1 LDRDKEMKRAHMH
14 EQIFLQTTI
23 AVVWDFDTTLI
34 PGYMQTP
41 LFKHFNVDEKVF
53 WAEVNSLPDVYRSNG
68 ATLVSKDTVYLN
80 HILSYVRAKV
90 FPGLNNAKLKEL
102 GGAIQFYDGLP
113 EFFNLVRESVASNTT
128 FRKHEVGVEHYIV
141 STGLRPMIEGSAI
154 HRFVDGIWASE
165 FVEGSPGPGYLKNP
179 QANLF
184 EGPRV
189 ISDIAYALDHTSK
202 TRAIFEI
209 NKGTN
214 KIREIEVNSDIALER
229 RRIPFQNMIYVA
241 DGPSDI
247 PCFSTINHFGGKT
260 FAVYRPKS
268 EAEFEKAYQLQKQ
281 HRVQAFG
288 EADYRPGSQA
298 SMWIQRAVRDIAER
312 IVRDRTRALSDDL
325 GQPPGHVIERP
336 AAAQPSTARP
346 TDEAGPPK
354 KLPAAADEGASA
366 SRVISE
372 R

>member
-1 LDRDKEMKRAHMH
+1 MH

-53 WAEVNSLPDVYRSNG
+53 WTEVNKLPDLYRSSG

-80 HILSYVRAKV
+80 HILSYVRAGV
-90 FPGLNNAKLKEL
+90 FAGLNNAKLKEL
-102 GGAIQFYDGLP
+102 GGAIQFYEGLP
-113 EFFNLVRESVASNTT
+113 TFFNLVRESIASNAT

-141 STGLRPMIEGSAI
+141 STGLRAMIEGSAI
-154 HRFVDGIWASE
+154 CEFVDGIWASE
-165 FVEGSPGPGYLKNP
+165 FVEVSPGPGYVKNP

-189 ISDIAYALDHTSK
+189 LSDIAYALDHTSK

-214 KIREIEVNSDIALER
+214 KMKEIEVNSDIALEK

-260 FAVYRPKS
+260 FAVYKPKS

-281 HRVQAFG
+281 RRVQAFG

-298 SMWIQRAVRDIAER
+298 SMWIQRAVKEIAER

-325 GQPPGHVIERP
+325 GQPPAHVIERTAPTQP
-336 AAAQPSTARP
+336 ATTEQIAESA
-346 TDEAGPPK
+346 PPK
-354 KLPAAADEGASA
+354 KLPVAAEEPSDGGRA
-366 SRVISE
+366 ISK
-372 R
+372 

>member
-1 LDRDKEMKRAHMH
+1 MH
-14 EQIFLQTTI
+14 ERIFLQTTI

-41 LFKHFNVDEKVF
+41 LFEHFNVDEKAF
-53 WAEVNSLPDVYRSNG
+53 WDEVNSLPELYRSNG

-102 GGAIQFYDGLP
+102 GAAIPFYEGLP
-113 EFFNLVRESVASNTT
+113 EFFRQVRERVAANTT

-154 HRFVDGIWASE
+154 RPFVDGIWASD
-165 FVEGSPGPGYLKNP
+165 FVEGTPGPGYLKAP

-184 EGPRV
+184 EEPRV

-214 KIREIEVNSDIALER
+214 KMKEIDVNSDIALEK

-247 PCFSTINHFGGKT
+247 PCFSLVNHFGGKT
-260 FAVYRPKS
+260 FAVYKPKS
-268 EAEFEKAYQLQKQ
+268 EPEFEKAYQLQKQ

-298 SMWIQRAVRDIAER
+298 SMWIQRAVNEIAER

-325 GQPPGHVIERP
+325 GQPPGHVAERP
-336 AAAQPSTARP
+336 AVPKPPAVGPTAD
-346 TDEAGPPK
+346 TAPPK
-354 KLPAAADEGASA
+354 KLPAAAEAKATTSAASEA
-366 SRVISE
+366 SS
-372 R
+372 

>member
-1 LDRDKEMKRAHMH
+1 MH

-41 LFKHFNVDEKVF
+41 LFQHFNVDEKAF
-53 WAEVNSLPDVYRSNG
+53 WAEVNALPDVYRSNG

-80 HILSYVRAKV
+80 HILSYVRAKI

-102 GGAIQFYDGLP
+102 GGAIQFYAGLP
-113 EFFNLVRESVASNTT
+113 QFFNLVRESVTSNAI
-128 FRKHEVGVEHYIV
+128 FRKHELRVEHYIV
-141 STGLRPMIEGSAI
+141 STGLRAMIEGSAI
-154 HRFVDGIWASE
+154 RDFVDGIWASE

-179 QANLF
+179 QAKLF
-184 EGPRV
+184 EEPRA
-189 ISDIAYALDHTSK
+189 ISDVAYALDHTSK

-209 NKGTN
+209 NKGVN
-214 KIREIEVNSDIALER
+214 KMREIEVNSDIALEK
-229 RRIPFQNMIYVA
+229 RRIPFQNMIYIA

-247 PCFSTINHFGGKT
+247 PCFSTVNHFGGKT

-281 HRVQAFG
+281 RRVQAFG

-325 GQPPGHVIERP
+325 GQPPGHVIERTASAQPSP
-336 AAAQPSTARP
+336 AAASAEISLPGKVP
-346 TDEAGPPK
+346 
-354 KLPAAADEGASA
+354 PAAEKAVGSIRA
-366 SRVISE
+366 VSE
-372 R
+372 

>member
-1 LDRDKEMKRAHMH
+1 MH

-41 LFKHFNVDEKVF
+41 LFNYFNVDEKTF
-53 WAEVNSLPDVYRSNG
+53 WAEVNGLPDVYRSNG

-80 HILSYVRAKV
+80 HILSYVRANV
-90 FPGLNNAKLKEL
+90 FRGLNNARLKEL
-102 GGAIQFYDGLP
+102 GAAIQFYEGLP
-113 EFFNLVRESVASNTT
+113 EFFNLVRESVASNAT

-154 HRFVDGIWASE
+154 CQFVDGIWASE
-165 FVEGSPGPGYLKNP
+165 FVEVSPGPGYLNNP

-214 KIREIEVNSDIALER
+214 KMREIEVNSDIALEK

-247 PCFSTINHFGGKT
+247 PCFSTVNHFGGKT

-298 SMWIQRAVRDIAER
+298 SMWIQRAVKDIAER

-325 GQPPGHVIERP
+325 GQPPGHVIERTP
-336 AAAQPSTARP
+336 TAQSPGAGSTA
-346 TDEAGPPK
+346 EAAPPK
-354 KLPAAADEGASA
+354 KLPVAADGAADSGRA
-366 SRVISE
+366 VSR
-372 R
+372 

>member
-1 LDRDKEMKRAHMH
+1 
-14 EQIFLQTTI
+14 
-23 AVVWDFDTTLI
+23 
-34 PGYMQTP
+34 
-41 LFKHFNVDEKVF
+41 
-53 WAEVNSLPDVYRSNG
+53 
-68 ATLVSKDTVYLN
+68 VYLN
-80 HILSYVRAKV
+80 HILSYVRGNV

-102 GGAIQFYDGLP
+102 GGAIPFYDGLP
-113 EFFNLVRESVASNTT
+113 GFFDLIRETIASNMT

-154 HRFVDGIWASE
+154 SPFVDGIWASE
-165 FVEGSPGPGYLKNP
+165 FVEGSPGPSYLKSP

-189 ISDIAYALDHTSK
+189 ISDVAYALDHTSK

-260 FAVYRPKS
+260 FAVYKPKS

-288 EADYRPGSQA
+288 EADYRPGSQT
-298 SMWIQRAVRDIAER
+298 SMWIQRAVKEIAER

-325 GQPPGHVIERP
+325 GQPPGHVVERP
-336 AAAQPSTARP
+336 AAAQSSAEEPISA
-346 TDEAGPPK
+346 EAVPPK
-354 KLPAAADEGASA
+354 KLPAGAADEGFGPHGVG
-366 SRVISE
+366 RGH
-372 R
+372 